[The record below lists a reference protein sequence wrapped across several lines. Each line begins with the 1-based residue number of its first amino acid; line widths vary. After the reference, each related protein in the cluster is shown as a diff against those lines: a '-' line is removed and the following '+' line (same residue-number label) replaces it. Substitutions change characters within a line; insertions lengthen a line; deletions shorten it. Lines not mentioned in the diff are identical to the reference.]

1 MAKNTGGLMK
11 QKERIR
17 LKAGYSLVE
26 VTLAL
31 LVVAIGLTATFAL
44 FPEGLKATRAAVND
58 TEVGLFADYVFSTL
72 AATAAAQ
79 GLQPDELNAS
89 AGDIYASRVLSTN
102 SAHMTQKKLVS
113 GEKLSQFYWIARN
126 SDKGTGD
133 WSLASDA
140 GFWSTAFTYTLKW
153 ARMNKGGNQRDTY
166 YAVLKVWPGE
176 WKAIADENKFK
187 PSIFYREIV
196 PYPDM

>member
-1 MAKNTGGLMK
+1 MK
-11 QKERIR
+11 TESTNRR
-17 LKAGYSLVE
+17 RAGYSLVE

-79 GLQPDELNAS
+79 GMKSGELNAIK
-89 AGDIYASRVLSTN
+89 ADKYASRVLSDN
-102 SAHMTQKKLVS
+102 HKE
-113 GEKLSQFYWIARN
+113 EKLLNSDGSLSKFYWIARN
-126 SDKGTGD
+126 MDMGTGN
-133 WSLASDA
+133 WNLTSQA
-140 GFWSTAFTYTLKW
+140 GFWSAAFSYQLEWRGKS
-153 ARMNKGGNQRDTY
+153 NGNNRDTY

-176 WKAIADENKFK
+176 WDQILDEEKF
-187 PSIFYREIV
+187 PPYVFYREIV
-196 PYPDM
+196 PYPDL